1 MAYTLH
7 NLGYETVPTSSGCYS
22 TLITIHNQG
31 GKNECIRLRADEL
44 NIAFLIDID
53 EWPLVAKA
61 VERLLADRQ
70 PKEEAFKPAVTKE
83 FLYEIDFVKDSAI
96 EVLSGDHRALIGA
109 FSWPSTAQGHRYWE
123 DRERGEVELSD
134 DDKALLQS
142 WVDAAD
148 YYEKGN
154 D

>member
-7 NLGYETVPTSSGCYS
+7 NLGYETVPTGSGCYS
-22 TLITIHNQG
+22 TRITIHNQG
-31 GKNECIRLRADEL
+31 GKNECIRLRVDEL
-44 NIAFLIDID
+44 NMAFLIDID

-70 PKEEAFKPAVTKE
+70 PKEEAFKPAVTEE
-83 FLYEIDFVKDSAI
+83 FLYEIAFDKDEVI
-96 EVLSGDHRALIGA
+96 EVLSGNLRALMGA
-109 FSWPSTAQGHRYWE
+109 FCWDSTAQRHKYWE
-123 DRERGEVELSD
+123 NRKEGEVELSD
-134 DDKALLQS
+134 NDKALLQS
-142 WVDAAD
+142 WVDAAE